1 MRHGFR
7 RPGVAAVLAPLAGL
21 LALLAASAA
30 GGQTPAASGG
40 TLVHV
45 AARPLPRGAVL
56 RAEDIAT
63 RPALQSERAPADT
76 LVPGPGWVTH
86 RVVRQGERLRTPTV
100 APPPMVTRGTVV
112 MVRWQHDGL
121 SLTRTGISLGS
132 ADRGG
137 RVVVR
142 IDANRRI
149 AGIATAPGVV
159 EVP

>member
-1 MRHGFR
+1 MRRRFR
-7 RPGVAAVLAPLAGL
+7 RPRLGAVLAPLAGL
-21 LALLAASAA
+21 LALLAATAA
-30 GGQTPAASGG
+30 GGQAPAAGG

-45 AARPLPRGAVL
+45 AARSLPRGAVL

-63 RPALQSERAPADT
+63 RPALQSELAPADT
-76 LVPGPGWVTH
+76 LIPGPGWVTH

-100 APPPMVTRGTVV
+100 SPPPMVTRGTVV

-132 ADRGG
+132 ADRGE

-149 AGIATAPGVV
+149 AGIAAAPGVV